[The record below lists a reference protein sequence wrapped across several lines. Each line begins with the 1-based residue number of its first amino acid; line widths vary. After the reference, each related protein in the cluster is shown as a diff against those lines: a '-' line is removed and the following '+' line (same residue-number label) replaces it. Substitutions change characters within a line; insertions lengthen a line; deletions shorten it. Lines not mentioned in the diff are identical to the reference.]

1 VPCEATITPAREP
14 GRFATTRWSAVA
26 RAGDPAAPEARAAL
40 DRLCRDYWPPIF
52 AFALRQGRDFHTA
65 QDNTQAF
72 FARFLERGYLR
83 AADPT
88 RGRFRTFLLTCF
100 QHFLTQ
106 EWEKE
111 RAVKRGGRFEL
122 VSWEEQYPGL
132 ESRAAASTTSKPAE
146 YYDREWALSVM
157 GRALAR
163 LRTELAG
170 AGREGRFV
178 LLGRFLQAEPGPGD
192 YENAARELGLNP
204 RAVKLAVHRLRRRYG
219 HLVRDEVRQTV
230 SDESDVADE
239 LRHLVEVLS
248 G

>member
-1 VPCEATITPAREP
+1 MPRESTITPAREH

-26 RAGDPAAPEARAAL
+26 RAGDPSEPGAREAL
-40 DRLCRDYWPPIF
+40 EELCRNYWPPIF
-52 AFALRQGRDFHTA
+52 AFALRQSRGFHAA
-65 QDNTQAF
+65 QDSTQAF

-83 AADPT
+83 AADRS

-122 VSWEEQYPGL
+122 VSWEEHHAAL
-132 ESRAAASTTSKPAE
+132 ESRAEAATGLKPE
-146 YYDREWALSVM
+146 THYDREWALSVM
-157 GRALAR
+157 GRALTR
-163 LRTELAG
+163 LRREFTD
-170 AGREGRFV
+170 AGRERHFA

-192 YENAARELGLNP
+192 YQNAARELALDP
-204 RAVKLAVHRLRRRYG
+204 RAVKLTVHRLRRRYG
-219 HLVRDEVRQTV
+219 RLVRDEVRETV
-230 SDESDVADE
+230 TDASDVEDE